1 VSVSNTFNLAVANTN
16 DAPTGVPTITGTAT
30 EDQVLTLNT
39 SAISD
44 ADGLGEFSYQWQGWS
59 DTDGDGLVDTCY
71 ESNDVFDRIGQ
82 PIGSNV
88 DPLGFDDPV
97 NFVDD
102 PTGLGGPVDF
112 NDPTGLDDGSE
123 HSEEG
128 PIGSDAGKEGEEPL
142 ASDAGKGEE

>member
-1 VSVSNTFNLAVANTN
+1 MRLMAASLTAVAMLF
-16 DAPTGVPTITGTAT
+16 AVSGFTAT
-30 EDQVLTLNT
+30 AQVVNQAIDAYVCEDL
-39 SAISD
+39 D
-44 ADGLGEFSYQWQGWS
+44 GDGLIDTCSTCF

-112 NDPTGLDDGSE
+112 NDPTGLDGGSE
-123 HSEEG
+123 HSEED